1 MKRIR
6 GHPAEVADD
15 ALEDGALLLL
25 AIRAG
30 LQEQQQGSCKD
41 PRQQQATSKSAASAA
56 AAELSKG
63 RHVPKAHKNSYGTR
77 SYVWRGPHRG
87 ALALQKQ
94 QQQQQ
99 QQAEC
104 RTQTLQQDGIPAA
117 QQQQQHYCSSAS
129 DGNSSRRSSVSG
141 AAPSNDDEVAQQ
153 QQQQQQQEQQQV
165 SPRQRDKEWAA
176 LTTWL
181 RMNLHH
187 PRTAKK
193 LVLFVGQQD
202 EATGVWTFR
211 LNPGLAWGDVSLET
225 RLRLKTLPVEAEQ
238 AFGHKYPRR
247 PRHEWGDK
255 LQKYRPPGA
264 SSTAAVSL
272 RDMVTSLSRIYYQHE
287 PSDSIAAGLGLNAA
301 PIHSTAPQQQ
311 QQQQIQS
318 KLAAPVQ
325 YAVPSAAADVDI
337 NAAAVAAAAAPHAVC
352 SQEML
357 QRAELQLQ
365 QHLLGVHPGA
375 QLPAAA
381 AKFKAGPQ
389 APAAAAHAAAP
400 AAAAACVVGAAS
412 VLDCALLPHPQPV
425 LISAAASV
433 VQQQHISDVRNQS
446 QLLPGVAAGPASA
459 AAAAAAGDGADSC
472 AEAVTPVS
480 APWTHCMA
488 C

>member
-6 GHPAEVADD
+6 GSPAEVADD

-99 QQAEC
+99 QAEC

-117 QQQQQHYCSSAS
+117 QQQQHYCSSAS
-129 DGNSSRRSSVSG
+129 DGSSSRRSSVSG
-141 AAPSNDDEVAQQ
+141 AAPSDDDEVAQQ
-153 QQQQQQQEQQQV
+153 QQQEQQQQQQQQQQQV

-202 EATGVWTFR
+202 GATGVWTFR
-211 LNPGLAWGDVSLET
+211 LNPGLAWSDVSLET

-238 AFGHKYPRR
+238 AFSHKYPRR

-272 RDMVTSLSRIYYQHE
+272 RDMVTSLSTIYYQHE

-311 QQQQIQS
+311 QQQQTQS

-325 YAVPSAAADVDI
+325 YA
-337 NAAAVAAAAAPHAVC
+337 
-352 SQEML
+352 Q
-357 QRAELQLQ
+357 
-365 QHLLGVHPGA
+365 
-375 QLPAAA
+375 
-381 AKFKAGPQ
+381 
-389 APAAAAHAAAP
+389 
-400 AAAAACVVGAAS
+400 
-412 VLDCALLPHPQPV
+412 
-425 LISAAASV
+425 
-433 VQQQHISDVRNQS
+433 QQQHISDVRNQS
-446 QLLPGVAAGPASA
+446 QLLPGVASGPASAAA